1 MKYSLFEVDV
11 NDLTVGV
18 KKDVELSI
26 TQDYVTGLK
35 SPTQIFYVRQDL
47 SKSRLLLE
55 QYRNQEFNS
64 FYSSL
69 LELIKDNNLEVEQ
82 ELVNTLESL

>member
-11 NDLTVGV
+11 NDLAVGV
-18 KKDVELSI
+18 GEDVELSI
-26 TQDYVTGLK
+26 SQDYDTRFK

-69 LELIKDNNLEVEQ
+69 LELIKENDLEVEQ
-82 ELVNTLESL
+82 ELVDTLESL

>member
-18 KKDVELSI
+18 GEDVELS
-26 TQDYVTGLK
+26 TSQDFDTRFK

-47 SKSRLLLE
+47 NKSRLLLE

-69 LELIKDNNLEVEQ
+69 LKLIKENNLEVEQ